1 MVWLVGMN
9 LLASWEGLEVSMV
22 LSSISCFP
30 QVVVTCDS
38 KDSIQHHSSGDSGQ
52 EALGS
57 SPVFTG
63 VLERICR

>member
-30 QVVVTCDS
+30 QVVVTCDKAKIPYS
-38 KDSIQHHSSGDSGQ
+38 TTAVGIVGRRLWDLPQYSLVS
-52 EALGS
+52 
-57 SPVFTG
+57 
-63 VLERICR
+63 